1 MLPRPNPAILFQPL
15 PEGAV
20 LLDSANE
27 TYFGLNQVGAQV
39 WELLPPAC
47 ATMDQVCAALSE
59 RYPDVAV
66 GELQSDVTELLDLL
80 TEQGLVVQ
88 AEAG

>member
-1 MLPRPNPAILFQPL
+1 MLPRPNPAVLFQPL

-20 LLDSANE
+20 LLDSAQE

-47 ATMDQVCAALSE
+47 TTMDQVCASLSE
-59 RYPDVAV
+59 KYPGVDMND
-66 GELQSDVTELLDLL
+66 LQADVTELLDLL
-80 TEQGLVVQ
+80 AQQGLVVQ